1 LPMITDIIILAAGKG
16 TRMQSALPKVLHP
29 LAGQPMLAHVIA
41 AADSLT
47 NAKKIIVTGHG
58 AAQVEE
64 AMANTNSTF
73 VQQTEQLGTAHAV
86 QMAVPH
92 LREEATVL
100 ILYGDVPLITP
111 ATIAKMLSA
120 VSDSTIGLLTID
132 LDDPMGYGRILRNS
146 QGEIESIIEQK
157 DASPEQLKITE
168 INTGVLALGARELMS
183 WLPLITITMLRE
195 NIILPT

>member
-1 LPMITDIIILAAGKG
+1 MPMITDIIILAAGKG

-132 LDDPMGYGRILRNS
+132 LDDPMVMGAFYVIARARLNLLSSR
-146 QGEIESIIEQK
+146 K
-157 DASPEQLKITE
+157 MP
-168 INTGVLALGARELMS
+168 VLS
-183 WLPLITITMLRE
+183 
-195 NIILPT
+195 N

>member
-1 LPMITDIIILAAGKG
+1 MPMITDIVILAAGKG
-16 TRMQSALPKVLHP
+16 TRMQSALPKVLHQ

-41 AADSLT
+41 AADSLA

-73 VQQTEQLGTAHAV
+73 VQQTEQLGYRPCGADGRAPAAGRGHSVNSLWRCA
-86 QMAVPH
+86 
-92 LREEATVL
+92 LN
-100 ILYGDVPLITP
+100 TP

-146 QGEIESIIEQK
+146 QGKIESIIEQK
-157 DASPEQLKITE
+157 DASPEQLQITE
-168 INTGVLALGARELMS
+168 SQYRCISAWCS
-183 WLPLITITMLRE
+183 
-195 NIILPT
+195 